1 MLGCLT
7 SNYAPAIVTMTDID
21 GDNMTSSYCS
31 QNATDDD
38 QRYKQNSILITNS
51 SHVFTNLCHNFFQF
65 FIKFPL
71 PTLFQF
77 VHIQNAHYGPN
88 HLNFDNLT
96 TSYKKCSSI
105 LTLEKDFVSLWLTL
119 FFSYLNADGY
129 RRFCWTASR
138 QGWLK
143 SSFFWGY
150 ILLQIH
156 GGSLAEKL
164 GTRKV
169 PHYIH
174 KDSELLAFSFT

>member
-119 FFSYLNADGY
+119 FFQLFECGWVSTLLLDSQS
-129 RRFCWTASR
+129 SR
-138 QGWLK
+138 LVEKFFFLGLH
-143 SSFFWGY
+143 SSTNPWRISG
-150 ILLQIH
+150 
-156 GGSLAEKL
+156 
-164 GTRKV
+164 RKV
-169 PHYIH
+169 RNSQGATLY
-174 KDSELLAFSFT
+174 T